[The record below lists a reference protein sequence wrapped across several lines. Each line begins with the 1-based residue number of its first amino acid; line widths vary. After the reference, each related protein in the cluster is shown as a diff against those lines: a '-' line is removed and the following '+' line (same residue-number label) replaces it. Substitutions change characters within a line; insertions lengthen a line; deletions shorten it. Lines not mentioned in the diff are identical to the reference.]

1 VLAGVGAQDLDQN
14 LQSMAEAIAEELGLE
29 SCSILLV
36 EDRVL
41 RARGM
46 HGFSEDTREWEAQ
59 LGEGVVGNVAA
70 TGQPLLVRDVRTLSG
85 HVQIAPETVAQAA
98 VPLRLHGEVIGVLN
112 VETMSPGAL
121 SDATLDLLTRLAD
134 QISLVTHSA
143 RLQAEQRETLGRLQ
157 ELDRMKSDFVAIT
170 SHELRTPLTAI
181 RGFIK
186 TILKNY
192 EKLSTADMKDFLTI
206 VDRQSHR
213 LARLVEDLLMVSKI
227 EAGELTISPEPVAP
241 VSFLGN
247 LLATFGE
254 NADRIKLRVE
264 GDPPE
269 TMVVDPYRVEQI
281 LRNLIHNGLKF
292 SPPKTPITLVVQFGE
307 GAVEM
312 SVHDQGVGIA
322 PQEQERIF
330 ERFHQA
336 GDTATRETEGA
347 GLGLYITKRLVE
359 AMGGEIELESKL
371 GRGSTFT
378 IRLPLVEDTASS
390 ILDMEAAPVE

>member
-1 VLAGVGAQDLDQN
+1 VLGV
-14 LQSMAEAIAEELGLE
+14 E
-29 SCSILLV
+29 
-36 EDRVL
+36 
-41 RARGM
+41 
-46 HGFSEDTREWEAQ
+46 
-59 LGEGVVGNVAA
+59 
-70 TGQPLLVRDVRTLSG
+70 TLSP
-85 HVQIAPETVAQAA
+85 A
-98 VPLRLHGEVIGVLN
+98 
-112 VETMSPGAL
+112 AL
-121 SDATLDLLTRLAD
+121 SEATLNLLSRLAD
-134 QISLVTHSA
+134 QISLVVHSA
-143 RLQAEQRETLGRLQ
+143 RLQADQKETLGKLQ

-192 EKLSTADMKDFLTI
+192 EKLSAADMKDFLTI

-264 GDPPE
+264 GEPPA
-269 TMVVDPYRVEQI
+269 TMVIDPYRVEQI

-292 SPPKTPITLVVQFGE
+292 SPPKTPITLLVQFGE
-307 GAVEM
+307 GVAEM
-312 SVHDQGVGIA
+312 SVADQGVGIA

-359 AMGGEIELESKL
+359 AMGGEIELDSEL

-378 IRLPLVEDTASS
+378 IRLPLLEDTASS